1 MNPLA
6 APAKQPVS
14 LRILGSAAGGGFP
27 QWNCRCP
34 CCDLAW
40 RGDRRVIAR
49 TQSSIAVQG
58 RDGDWV
64 VVNASPDIRQQI
76 AAHPAFAPRELRD
89 SPIVTV
95 VLTNADID
103 HVAGLLSLRE
113 RAPLRIYAT
122 APVQQSLFA
131 NPIFSV
137 LAADVTEW
145 ITIAA
150 DQSFVP
156 VEDVVMLLHAVPG
169 KVPLWSE
176 AGEVR
181 TDIEDGRT
189 VGVAISGN
197 GRTAHYVP
205 GCATLTPDV
214 MAWLAGSSLLMF
226 DGTLF
231 TDDEMLRLG
240 LGLKTGRRMGHMPI
254 DGEGGSLLA
263 LQELGIDRKVYVHIN
278 NSNPV
283 LIEGSPERLKAE
295 AAGWLIGAD
304 GMEFTL

>member
-1 MNPLA
+1 MSTGA
-6 APAKQPVS
+6 VSATRPVS

-40 RGDRRVIAR
+40 SGDRRVRAR
-49 TQSSIAVQG
+49 TQSSIAVRG
-58 RDGDWV
+58 RDGNWAI
-64 VVNASPDIRQQI
+64 VNASPDIRQQI
-76 AAHPAFAPRELRD
+76 AAHSALAPRDLRD
-89 SPIVTV
+89 SPIVAV

-113 RAPLRIYAT
+113 RSPLRIYAT
-122 APVQQSLFA
+122 SPVQQSISA

-137 LAADVTEW
+137 LAGDVTEW
-145 ITIAA
+145 ITITT

-156 VEDVVMLLHAVPG
+156 VEDVVMSLHAVPG

-176 AGEVR
+176 LGEVR
-181 TDIEDGRT
+181 TDIDDGRT

-197 GRTAHYVP
+197 SRTANYVP
-205 GCATLTPDV
+205 GCAALTPDV

-240 LGLKTGRRMGHMPI
+240 LGLKTGRRMGHMPM
-254 DGEGGSLLA
+254 DGEGGSLVS
-263 LQELGIDRKVYVHIN
+263 LQQLHIARKVYVHIN

-283 LIEGSPERLKAE
+283 LIDGSPERLQVE
-295 AAGWLIGAD
+295 AAGWIIGED